1 MVNHSLDICAPI
13 NQTKIFSYKKYLD
26 FFIKL
31 QEMNSLPN
39 KMLFSGEM
47 GIGKS
52 TFAYHFINYL
62 FSKKEKFPYDIN
74 NCKINQSNHSFSLVN
89 QGIHPNFYLIDLL
102 SNKQSI
108 DISQVRKMITY
119 TNKTTFNDK
128 LKFVLIDNIE
138 FLNISS
144 VNSLLKIVEEPNNNT
159 YFILIYNSHKN
170 IIKTLKSRCIEFK
183 FSFSKD
189 EKKLITNNL
198 FDFHSISDDLD
209 FRNSACSYYDS
220 PGFIFRLHLYLSK
233 NNHLNNDFDLNEV
246 IFDLLNSDFPT
257 YNNENF
263 KLFIFLFELSMY
275 KKFLNSNNR
284 NKLYNIYFK
293 TLNKINISQKYNL
306 DLKNL
311 FFELKQIYTNA
322 I

>member
-13 NQTKIFSYKKYLD
+13 NQSKIFSYKKYLD

-52 TFAYHFINYL
+52 TFAYHF
-62 FSKKEKFPYDIN
+62 
-74 NCKINQSNHSFSLVN
+74 
-89 QGIHPNFYLIDLL
+89 
-102 SNKQSI
+102 I